1 MVADYYGLIK
11 NKISIDTF
19 AFKNNLNF
27 SLDLWKRYFRSNK
40 LINLVFLH
48 YFLLEYIPYPG
59 YLCQVTFSQSFSIF
73 LRLPFSQPFFKVS
86 LPAFITFFH
95 FLRACNN
102 TCSSLLLSVSSS
114 YYIFFLPNFFFPL
127 QEHYWFQ
134 RNHDTRKTGN
144 HQCELIKNVA
154 SILEINS
161 W

>member
-59 YLCQVTFSQSFSIF
+59 YLCQVTLLFPSLFRFF
-73 LRLPFSQPFFKVS
+73 LDFLFPNLSSRFRSQP
-86 LPAFITFFH
+86 
-95 FLRACNN
+95 
-102 TCSSLLLSVSSS
+102 LLLSSIFSELATTLVALFSYQLALPIISSFS
-114 YYIFFLPNFFFPL
+114 SIFFSTSRILLVSKKPRYTKN
-127 QEHYWFQ
+127 
-134 RNHDTRKTGN
+134 RK
-144 HQCELIKNVA
+144 
-154 SILEINS
+154 SSMWIN
-161 W
+161 

>member
-59 YLCQVTFSQSFSIF
+59 YLCQVTLLFPSLFRFFLDFLFPNFSSRFRSQPLLLSSIFSELVTTLVALFSYQLALPIISSFSSIF
-73 LRLPFSQPFFKVS
+73 
-86 LPAFITFFH
+86 FFH
-95 FLRACNN
+95 FKN
-102 TCSSLLLSVSSS
+102 
-114 YYIFFLPNFFFPL
+114 I
-127 QEHYWFQ
+127 
-134 RNHDTRKTGN
+134 TGFKETTI
-144 HQCELIKNVA
+144 HEKPKIINV
-154 SILEINS
+154 N
-161 W
+161 